1 MDQQEIAPIDYL
13 RNLANQVRPIGG
25 LGIAVLVP
33 DGESPRARRVLIAT
47 HPAWETATQAWA
59 QSHFARQ
66 SGPQPHESTIGFVA
80 IARDTPGFHTWTQA
94 STKGLVV
101 VSHVLPAGRAIEV
114 VVPVHKELHKP
125 DVSEIARVIHSTW
138 YGMKQCVFR
147 PLSGITPQQGRVLEL
162 ALEGFSAK
170 ETADQMGLT
179 ERTVNHHLTQLQQ
192 RLGTNG
198 KTQSIVKAIWL
209 GAL

>member
-1 MDQQEIAPIDYL
+1 MEQQEIAPVDFL

-25 LGIAVLVP
+25 LGIVVLVP

-47 HPAWETATQAWA
+47 HPAWEAPVRSWA
-59 QSHFARQ
+59 ETNFARDAA
-66 SGPQPHESTIGFVA
+66 PQPHESTINFVT
-80 IARDTPGFHTWTQA
+80 ISRETPAFQSWSQA
-94 STKGLVV
+94 STKALVV
-101 VSHVLPAGRAIEV
+101 VSHVLPAGRTIEV

-138 YGMKQCVFR
+138 HAMKHCVFR

-162 ALEGFSAK
+162 ALEGLSAK
-170 ETADQMGLT
+170 ETADLMGLT

>member
-33 DGESPRARRVLIAT
+33 DGKSPRARRVLIAT
-47 HPAWETATQAWA
+47 HAAWVEATQTWA
-59 QSHFARQ
+59 QSHFSRE
-66 SGPQPHESTIGFVA
+66 SGPHPHESTIGFVG
-80 IARDTPGFHTWTQA
+80 ITRDTPGFPTWSQA

-101 VSHVLPAGRAIEV
+101 VSHVLPAGRAIEI

-125 DVSEIARVIHSTW
+125 DVSEIARVIHSSW
-138 YGMKQCVFR
+138 YGMKHCVFR

>member
-1 MDQQEIAPIDYL
+1 MNEQEIAPVDYL

-25 LGIAVLVP
+25 LGIVVLVP
-33 DGESPRARRVLIAT
+33 DGESPRTRRVLIAT
-47 HPAWETATQAWA
+47 HPAWQAAAQAWA
-59 QSHFARQ
+59 PSHFARE
-66 SGPQPHESTIGFVA
+66 SAPQPHESTIGFVA
-80 IARDTPGFHTWTQA
+80 ITRETPGFHTWSQA

-101 VSHVLPAGRAIEV
+101 VSHVLPAGRSIEV
-114 VVPVHKELHKP
+114 VVPVHRELHKP
-125 DVSEIARVIHSTW
+125 DVSEIARVVHSTW
-138 YGMKQCVFR
+138 YGMKHCVFR

-162 ALEGFSAK
+162 ALEGLSAK
-170 ETADQMGLT
+170 ESADQMGLT

>member
-59 QSHFARQ
+59 QSHFAREL
-66 SGPQPHESTIGFVA
+66 GPQPHDSTIGFVA
-80 IARDTPGFHTWTQA
+80 ITRDTPGYHTWSQA

-138 YGMKQCVFR
+138 YGMKHCVFR
-147 PLSGITPQQGRVLEL
+147 PLSGITHQQGRVLEL

-170 ETADQMGLT
+170 ETADHMGLT

>member
-1 MDQQEIAPIDYL
+1 MEQPDIAPSDYL
-13 RNLANQVRPIGG
+13 RNLANQIRPIGG
-25 LGIAVLVP
+25 LGLLVLVP
-33 DGESPRARRVLIAT
+33 DGDTPRSRRVLIAT
-47 HPAWETATQAWA
+47 HPAWEMAAQAWA
-59 QSHFARQ
+59 ESHFAAAP
-66 SGPQPHESTIGFVA
+66 GAQPYDSTINFLT
-80 IARDTPGFHTWTQA
+80 ITRETPGFHIWSQA
-94 STKGLVV
+94 STKALVV
-101 VSHVLPAGRAIEV
+101 VSHVLPGGRAIEV

-138 YGMKQCVFR
+138 YGMKHCVFR

-162 ALEGFSAK
+162 ALEGHSSK
-170 ETADQMGLT
+170 ETADVMGLT

-198 KTQSIVKAIWL
+198 KTQSIVRAIWL